1 MKIFI
6 ILVLIIFSSNCATES
21 NCMEKADK
29 SFEDLCLQAIE
40 VALSSQDESTP
51 GYQSR
56 VLNNSILVCLVRYQ
70 NYKKDQANCKNILRL
85 QGI

>member
-1 MKIFI
+1 
-6 ILVLIIFSSNCATES
+6 
-21 NCMEKADK
+21 MEKADK